1 MSYSENDVLAKVG
14 DLLVEINEEY
24 ATVQEQEGQL
34 AVVQLGMLAA
44 KAKYLAAHFELLAQL
59 SVKQP
64 EVTSDSAE
72 AQATEEIIFTPATA
86 KADEKE
92 DSQQTVAEIAPDQE
106 EPKAE
111 NAPETQ
117 PEPEPVE
124 EEPVEEEIEEPQ
136 PEEEEPEVEE
146 PEVAEEKEEEP
157 AKEEERAPV
166 APEPEAPKVQS
177 TERQPES
184 EPSISAWRNVAEEK
198 TAEEPAKEEAAVVN
212 SVVEESRTIELN
224 QPQKS
229 EEAPAAS
236 SRPLT
241 LNEMIQQQ
249 RRAGLTNANQFK
261 TPATKTEQIVD
272 LKTAV
277 SLNDKLLFIKDLF
290 NGYSLAYTEAIEL
303 LNRFD
308 NMAEADAFLQANYSL
323 KNNWASKPQ
332 TVEKLY
338 HILQKKFA

>member
-44 KAKYLAAHFELLAQL
+44 KAKYLAAHFELLTQL

-64 EVTSDSAE
+64 EVTSDNAKV
-72 AQATEEIIFTPATA
+72 QAAGEIIFTPATA
-86 KADEKE
+86 KVDEKE

-111 NAPETQ
+111 NAQETQ
-117 PEPEPVE
+117 SEPESEPEPVE
-124 EEPVEEEIEEPQ
+124 EEQADEEIEEPQ

-146 PEVAEEKEEEP
+146 EKEEEP
-157 AKEEERAPV
+157 AKEEERAS
-166 APEPEAPKVQS
+166 AEPEPEAPKAQS
-177 TERQPES
+177 TERQSES
-184 EPSISAWRNVAEEK
+184 EASVSAWRNVAEEK
-198 TAEEPAKEEAAVVN
+198 TSEEPAKEEVAVVN

-224 QPQKS
+224 QSQKS
-229 EEAPAAS
+229 EEAPTAS

>member
-24 ATVQEQEGQL
+24 AAVQEQDGEF
-34 AVVQLGMLAA
+34 AAIKFGMLAA
-44 KAKYLAAHFELLAQL
+44 KAKYLAAHLDLLSQLGAQKSDATTT
-59 SVKQP
+59 SVKSA
-64 EVTSDSAE
+64 SDI
-72 AQATEEIIFTPATA
+72 TFTPATEQLEEEDNMPEIQGQ
-86 KADEKE
+86 KTLSNESSDNEEK
-92 DSQQTVAEIAPDQE
+92 T
-106 EPKAE
+106 
-111 NAPETQ
+111 
-117 PEPEPVE
+117 PEPE
-124 EEPVEEEIEEPQ
+124 
-136 PEEEEPEVEE
+136 PEEEEPAVEE
-146 PEVAEEKEEEP
+146 PEPEEEEP
-157 AKEEERAPV
+157 AVEEPKEEEEKPANQQ
-166 APEPEAPKVQS
+166 AE
-177 TERQPES
+177 
-184 EPSISAWRNVAEEK
+184 AEEK
-198 TAEEPAKEEAAVVN
+198 KPAQTPKEEVSISEWRTSAEKNETEKQGNDGEAVVK
-212 SVVEESRTIELN
+212 SVIEESRTVEVS
-224 QPQKS
+224 QPERK
-229 EEAPAAS
+229 EPEAPAAS

-261 TPATKTEQIVD
+261 TPASKTEQIVD

-338 HILQKKFA
+338 YILQKKFS

>member
-1 MSYSENDVLAKVG
+1 MSYSENDMLVKAG

-24 ATVQEQEGQL
+24 AAVQEQEGQL
-34 AVVQLGMLAA
+34 AAVQLGMLAA
-44 KAKYLAAHFELLAQL
+44 KSKFLAAHFELLGQFTA
-59 SVKQP
+59 KQP
-64 EVTSDSAE
+64 DLGSDAVQMQAE
-72 AQATEEIIFTPATA
+72 GTGEIIFTPATA
-86 KADEKE
+86 TENSSE
-92 DSQQTVAEIAPDQE
+92 TNPQNTQE
-106 EPKAE
+106 HE
-111 NAPETQ
+111 ETEVSNTQ
-117 PEPEPVE
+117 EFRSDAASDPEPVKDEPVE
-124 EEPVEEEIEEPQ
+124 EDVEEPETEHDQQEIEEPEADEQ
-136 PEEEEPEVEE
+136 QQVPTSSDRETINTPSVERQTE
-146 PEVAEEKEEEP
+146 SESSVSNWRAS
-157 AKEEERAPV
+157 ADEERA
-166 APEPEAPKVQS
+166 
-177 TERQPES
+177 TESVR
-184 EPSISAWRNVAEEK
+184 EEN
-198 TAEEPAKEEAAVVN
+198 AVVN

-224 QPQKS
+224 QPQDS
-229 EEAPAAS
+229 QETTTNT

-261 TPATKTEQIVD
+261 TPATKTEQIID
-272 LKTAV
+272 LKSAV

-338 HILQKKFA
+338 QILQKKFA